1 MRTAKCFAQ
10 CALLAAVLLGV
21 AGMRDTDRR
30 KLPLVAYF
38 AILGTAAL
46 SRWENA

>member
-1 MRTAKCFAQ
+1 MTTAKRAAQ
-10 CALLAAVLLGV
+10 CALMAAVLLGA
-21 AGMRDTDRR
+21 AGMRDSDRR

-46 SRWENA
+46 SRLETL